1 MRERMER
8 WDEVEPWRSAL
19 GALEHG
25 EQEAGGTWG
34 TGGCGAACT
43 AVIDTGWAGAVL
55 Q

>member
-1 MRERMER
+1 MER

-25 EQEAGGTWG
+25 EQEAAGGHG
-34 TGGCGAACT
+34 EQET
-43 AVIDTGWAGAVL
+43 AELPIL